1 MVLNSTF
8 ENLASFSLTLVTIS
22 YQNRAL
28 EKRIIPSISVL
39 TQVLVLLFR
48 AHLLQQET

>member
-8 ENLASFSLTLVTIS
+8 ENLASFSLTLVTIA

-28 EKRIIPSISVL
+28 EKRITLHFRLDTSAC
-39 TQVLVLLFR
+39 LVV
-48 AHLLQQET
+48 